1 MKKVPVLMVAVYGL
15 LLCIPSLSHA
25 IPIKVDFSA
34 YGFVDQT
41 PGSSIAPPN
50 DPVSGFI
57 VYNSSV
63 TGNIASLESVSLT
76 IHGHTYGIGEIG
88 YYPIAYT
95 GEAMIIGGQENSV
108 NGLSPGYDDFMLHW
122 SKTAMNFPD
131 FTYSSSKSGG
141 TWWKSYTFSKF
152 TIEPVSAPVPEPGT
166 MMLLGSGLAG
176 LVGYG
181 RRRMKK

>member
-1 MKKVPVLMVAVYGL
+1 MVAVYGL

-34 YGFVDQT
+34 NGFVDQT
-41 PGSSIAPPN
+41 HGSSIAPPN

-63 TGNIASLESVSLT
+63 TGNIASLESISLT
-76 IHGHTYGIGEIG
+76 IHGHTYGIDEIG
-88 YYPIAYT
+88 YYPTGAYT
-95 GEAMIIGGQENSV
+95 DEAMFIGGQVNSV
-108 NGLSPGYDDFMLHW
+108 NGVFPRYDDFMLHW
-122 SKTAMNFPD
+122 TKTTKNFPD

-141 TWWKSYTFSKF
+141 TWWTSNTFSKF
-152 TIEPVSAPVPEPGT
+152 TVEPVSEPVPEPGT
-166 MMLLGSGLAG
+166 MLLLGSGLAG